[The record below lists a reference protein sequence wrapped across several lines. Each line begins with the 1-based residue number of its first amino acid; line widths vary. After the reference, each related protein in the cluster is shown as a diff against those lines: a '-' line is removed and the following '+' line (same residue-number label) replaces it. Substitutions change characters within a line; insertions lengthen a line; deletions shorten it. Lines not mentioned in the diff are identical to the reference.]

1 MTAEE
6 FYEEEFGNAKSIPKE
21 NVIRLLKHFAKVLE
35 IEHSKVSYIA
45 GGKIMIYGKIK
56 KLERNLEGHSY
67 TCFEVG
73 KEISEILDITES
85 KAPHLQREFEIR
97 YTNGI
102 VKELIGGIFTVERFP
117 VSNGK

>member
-1 MTAEE
+1 
-6 FYEEEFGNAKSIPKE
+6 
-21 NVIRLLKHFAKVLE
+21 
-35 IEHSKVSYIA
+35 
-45 GGKIMIYGKIK
+45 MIYGKIK

-67 TCFEVG
+67 TVFEVG

-85 KAPHLQREFEIR
+85 ETSHIYREFEIK

-117 VSNGK
+117 VDNGR